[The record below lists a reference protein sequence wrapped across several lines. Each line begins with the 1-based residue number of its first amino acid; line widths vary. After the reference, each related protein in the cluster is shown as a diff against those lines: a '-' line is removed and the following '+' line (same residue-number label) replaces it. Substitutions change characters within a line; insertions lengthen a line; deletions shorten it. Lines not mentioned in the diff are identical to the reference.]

1 MSKECIAG
9 VSYSGGVAHLAVFEV
24 RERET
29 KLLHLEEFINAGQN
43 ALWFLEYILEPKIRI
58 LKKVEKVS
66 VGLDMADVLLHQ
78 FPIDT
83 TLSKVEQNE
92 HVHWELSNLV
102 EGYQPKDYLYDL
114 HVLRANPQNQVADVI
129 AVAVKQLYIYKIQE
143 NLERRKIA
151 LHVVDGAYFG
161 AEQSLLLN
169 FPEVKNK
176 SIVLLYCSHN
186 RIDIGLEIGGRL
198 TQYRY
203 GINTSPQGVIDLVK
217 EVITE
222 TTLNEIYCCGPAV
235 PSDLKLPLQEALGYK
250 VLMVN
255 PFRQMITTSSFIGYD
270 TFTGLEHRF
279 SGAVGLALR
288 QA

>member
-9 VSYSGGVAHLAVFEV
+9 VSYSGGVAHLAVFEI

-43 ALWFLEYILEPKIRI
+43 PTWYLEYILEPKNRV
-58 LKKVEKVS
+58 LKKIDKVS

-78 FPIDT
+78 FPLDT
-83 TLSKVEQNE
+83 TLTRAEQNE

-114 HVLRANPQNQVADVI
+114 HVLNTDPQSQVAEVV

-151 LHVVDGAYFG
+151 LHIADGAYFG

-176 SIVLLYCSHN
+176 TIILLYCSHN
-186 RIDIGLEIGGRL
+186 RIDIGLEIGGKLAR
-198 TQYRY
+198 YRY
-203 GINTSPQGVIDLVK
+203 GINTAPQGVIELVR
-217 EVITE
+217 EVINE
-222 TTLNEIYCCGPAV
+222 LTLNEIYCCGPSV
-235 PSDLKLPLQEALGYK
+235 PSDLKPPLQEALGYK

-255 PFRQMITTSSFIGYD
+255 PFRQMITTSSFIGFD
-270 TFTGLEHRF
+270 TFAGLEHRF
-279 SGAVGLALR
+279 AAAAGLALR
-288 QA
+288 QG